1 MRWIAVVLGLL
12 LAAAGARAE
21 GPILQLDTG
30 GHMAL
35 IKGLAFTP
43 DGKFIVSASNDK
55 VIRVW
60 DWRAGKTVRTI
71 RGQSGPGQEG
81 KIFAMALSPDGRWLA
96 VGGLLANFDG
106 TNHIDIGAIRLYD
119 FASGEMKALL
129 KGHTNVVMGLAFS
142 PDGKTLISGGGDSTA
157 ILWDVETKTLRRRL
171 EGHRDDIYAVGFTP
185 DGARAVTG
193 SYDKTLR
200 LWSVADGALIK
211 EMPGHGDKVISLAV
225 SPRNGA
231 IASGD
236 TSGEIRLWDG
246 KTGALK
252 KVFANQHTA
261 VGALRFS
268 PDGKLL
274 LSTCGQGHPC
284 HDHIW
289 KVESGTEA
297 AAHKIDEDIVLASAF
312 SPDGGLVATGG
323 GDNNEIHVWDP
334 KTGETKAA
342 LKGAGRPGWAV
353 GFSADGRSIAWG
365 NTWTQHDP
373 KSGYGPL
380 EFALRLPSLGETLSP
395 PEAVTSAEGWVRA
408 KASFG
413 ALSLQHRKGGSY
425 GYDAILEV
433 LKDGKPTGVSIERG
447 STDGYGHWAYS
458 FTPDGKTI
466 VSGGVG
472 GFLTAYGLD
481 GKKIGDFAGHESEVW
496 AVAASPDGRILVSG
510 SADQTVR
517 LWNLKTRELLLTIFR
532 GEDGEWVAWTPEG
545 FYTGSE
551 GAAKLVGWQINQGP
565 DKAAKYITAGQLR
578 KALFRP
584 DLVTAKILGDPDG
597 LVKQAAAK
605 VDLDELLKTSLAPR
619 VAILS
624 PENGAKL
631 GDASVSITARI
642 VDEGGGIGRI
652 RFRLNGQVVDS
663 LYGAGMLAKDGT
675 ITRSFDLAAADTEIE
690 IVAEDT
696 AGKIQSLPAKI
707 AVHANP
713 KAIAGAPDLY
723 ILAIGADAYRD
734 RRVRL
739 NYSVKDAAALAETFG
754 AAGAGLYRNP
764 PIVKTLFDGDVT
776 AAKIE
781 AAFEELGAKAKA
793 TDVFVFYIAGHGK
806 TLDGDFY
813 FVPPSVDTYTD
824 EALKAQGFGPSKLW
838 PWFEKIKAQKSIW
851 IFDACESG
859 SAGRVFKRGLAEAD
873 AALKRL
879 KDATG
884 RTIFMAASEQQAAL
898 EGYRNHGVFTYALLE
913 SLAKAGGGER
923 VQLYDIADYVQTRVP
938 EISRELSGCE
948 VKDAAEFCQKP
959 IVGIGSTPNYP
970 VMPRYPQVLA
980 MLGAP
985 APTDGSP
992 VPLKPT
998 HAVIAA
1004 ADVFEAA
1011 TRGAAKRQID
1021 AGELVAVLKIEN
1033 GVAKIAQDGAVL
1045 GYVDETKLLKLKR

>member
-1 MRWIAVVLGLL
+1 M
-12 LAAAGARAE
+12 
-21 GPILQLDTG
+21 
-30 GHMAL
+30 
-35 IKGLAFTP
+35 
-43 DGKFIVSASNDK
+43 
-55 VIRVW
+55 
-60 DWRAGKTVRTI
+60 
-71 RGQSGPGQEG
+71 
-81 KIFAMALSPDGRWLA
+81 
-96 VGGLLANFDG
+96 
-106 TNHIDIGAIRLYD
+106 
-119 FASGEMKALL
+119 
-129 KGHTNVVMGLAFS
+129 
-142 PDGKTLISGGGDSTA
+142 
-157 ILWDVETKTLRRRL
+157 
-171 EGHRDDIYAVGFTP
+171 
-185 DGARAVTG
+185 
-193 SYDKTLR
+193 
-200 LWSVADGALIK
+200 
-211 EMPGHGDKVISLAV
+211 
-225 SPRNGA
+225 
-231 IASGD
+231 
-236 TSGEIRLWDG
+236 
-246 KTGALK
+246 
-252 KVFANQHTA
+252 
-261 VGALRFS
+261 
-268 PDGKLL
+268 
-274 LSTCGQGHPC
+274 
-284 HDHIW
+284 
-289 KVESGTEA
+289 
-297 AAHKIDEDIVLASAF
+297 
-312 SPDGGLVATGG
+312 
-323 GDNNEIHVWDP
+323 
-334 KTGETKAA
+334 
-342 LKGAGRPGWAV
+342 

-365 NTWTQHDP
+365 N
-373 KSGYGPL
+373 SGGWDNPMDRGPL
-380 EFALRLPSLGETLSP
+380 EIALRLPSSGETLSP
-395 PEAVTSAEGWVRA
+395 PEAVKSAEGWLRA

-413 ALSLQHRKGGSY
+413 ALALQHRKGGAY
-425 GYDAILEV
+425 GYDAILDV
-433 LKDGKPTGVSIERG
+433 LKGGKPSGVAIERG
-447 STDGYGHWAYS
+447 STDGYGHNSYS

-466 VSGGVG
+466 VSGGG
-472 GFLTAYGLD
+472 NGFLTAYGLD
-481 GKKIGDFAGHESEVW
+481 GKKIGDFAGHEGEVW
-496 AVAASPDGRILVSG
+496 AVAASPDGRTLVSG

-517 LWNLKTRELLLTIFR
+517 LWNLKTRELLITIFR

-584 DLVTAKILGDPDG
+584 DLVTAKINGDPDG

-605 VDLDELLKTSLAPR
+605 VDLDELLENLARAARRDPLARKRREARRRLRLHHGPHRGRRRRHRPHSLQAERPSGGCGLRRRDARQGRDHNAQLRPR
-619 VAILS
+619 RRRH
-624 PENGAKL
+624 
-631 GDASVSITARI
+631 GD
-642 VDEGGGIGRI
+642 
-652 RFRLNGQVVDS
+652 
-663 LYGAGMLAKDGT
+663 
-675 ITRSFDLAAADTEIE
+675 
-690 IVAEDT
+690 
-696 AGKIQSLPAKI
+696 
-707 AVHANP
+707 
-713 KAIAGAPDLY
+713 
-723 ILAIGADAYRD
+723 RD
-734 RRVRL
+734 RRRGHGRQNPVAPREDRRPRQPEGHRGRARPLHPRHRRRRLSRPRACAL

-776 AAKIE
+776 AAKID

-813 FVPPSVDTYTD
+813 FVPPSVDTYTE

-948 VKDAAEFCQKP
+948 AKDATEFCQKP

-985 APTDGSP
+985 ARTEESP

-1004 ADVFEAA
+1004 ADVFENAA
-1011 TRGAAKRQID
+1011 RGVAKRQIE

-1033 GVAKIAQDGAVL
+1033 GIAKIAQDGAVL
-1045 GYVDETKLLKLKR
+1045 GYMDESKLLKLKR

>member
-21 GPILQLDTG
+21 GPILRLDTG

-35 IKGLAFTP
+35 IMSLAFTP

-60 DWRAGKTVRTI
+60 DWRAGKTVRTF

-81 KIFAMALSPDGRWLA
+81 RISAMALSPDGRWLA

-119 FASGEMKALL
+119 FASGELKALL
-129 KGHTNVVMGLAFS
+129 KGHTNVVAGLAFS

-171 EGHRDDIYAVGFTP
+171 EGHRAEIYAVGFTP

-193 SYDKTLR
+193 SFDATLR

-211 EMPGHGDKVISLAV
+211 EMPGHGDKVRSLAV
-225 SPRNGA
+225 SPRDGA

-236 TSGEIRLWDG
+236 NSGEIRLWDG
-246 KTGALK
+246 KTGARI
-252 KVFANQHTA
+252 KVFANQGGS

-268 PDGKLL
+268 PDGRLL
-274 LSTCGQGHPC
+274 LSTCGYDGCSFTQRIY
-284 HDHIW
+284 DAA
-289 KVESGTEA
+289 SGKELIAYAKHVNTV
-297 AAHKIDEDIVLASAF
+297 IASAF

-323 GDNNEIHVWDP
+323 GANNEIHVWDP

-365 NTWTQHDP
+365 N
-373 KSGYGPL
+373 SGGWDNPMDRGPL
-380 EFALRLPSLGETLSP
+380 EIALRLPSSGETLSP
-395 PEAVTSAEGWVRA
+395 PEAVKSAEGWVRA

-413 ALSLQHRKGGSY
+413 ALALQHRKGGAY
-425 GYDAILEV
+425 GFDAILDV
-433 LKDGKPTGVSIERG
+433 LKGGKPTGVSIERG
-447 STDGYGHWAYS
+447 STDGYQHRSYS

-466 VSGGVG
+466 VSGGDG
-472 GFLTAYGLD
+472 GVVAAYGLD
-481 GKKIGDFAGHESEVW
+481 GKKIVDFAGHEGEVW
-496 AVAASPDGRILVSG
+496 AVAPSPDGRILVSG

-584 DLVTAKILGDPDG
+584 DLVTAKINGDPDG

-734 RRVRL
+734 RRIRL

-813 FVPPSVDTYTD
+813 FVPPSVDAYTD

-948 VKDAAEFCQKP
+948 TKDAAEFCQKP

-1021 AGELVAVLKIEN
+1021 AGELVAVLKVEN